1 MVLHTPVCARFTT
14 SASGSHACTTSA
26 TADCGHIHW
35 KGYRM
40 KNMTHARKLLALSLS
55 LGLTLGASQAFA
67 APQEHADHKDH
78 AASMDES
85 KKPVTDTWITTKVK
99 ADLLATDNVSG
110 TDVKVET
117 KNGIVTLTGSV
128 ATKAEHDKAVAVAKG
143 IEGVKSVKSVGLKVV
158 AAKK

>member
-1 MVLHTPVCARFTT
+1 
-14 SASGSHACTTSA
+14 
-26 TADCGHIHW
+26 
-35 KGYRM
+35 M
-40 KNMTHARKLLALSLS
+40 KNMMHARKLLAVALS

-67 APQEHADHKDH
+67 APQDMGAHKDH
-78 AASMDES
+78 ATKDHAADNINES

-117 KNGIVTLTGSV
+117 KNGIVTLTGTV
-128 ATKAEHDKAVAVAKG
+128 ATQAEHDKAVAVAKG
-143 IEGVKSVKSVGLKVV
+143 IEGVKSVKSTGLKVT

>member
-1 MVLHTPVCARFTT
+1 
-14 SASGSHACTTSA
+14 
-26 TADCGHIHW
+26 
-35 KGYRM
+35 
-40 KNMTHARKLLALSLS
+40 MTHARKLLALSLS

-78 AASMDES
+78 SAGMNES

-117 KNGIVTLTGSV
+117 KNGIVTLTGAV
-128 ATKAEHDKAVAVAKG
+128 ATQAEHDKAVAVAKG
-143 IEGVKSVKSVGLKVV
+143 IEGVKSVKSTGLKVT

>member
-1 MVLHTPVCARFTT
+1 
-14 SASGSHACTTSA
+14 
-26 TADCGHIHW
+26 
-35 KGYRM
+35 M
-40 KNMTHARKLLALSLS
+40 KNITQVRKLLAVALS

-78 AASMDES
+78 AAGMNES

-117 KNGIVTLTGSV
+117 KNGIVTLTGTV

-143 IEGVKSVKSVGLKVV
+143 IEGVKSVKSTGLKVV
-158 AAKK
+158 AAKM

>member
-1 MVLHTPVCARFTT
+1 
-14 SASGSHACTTSA
+14 
-26 TADCGHIHW
+26 
-35 KGYRM
+35 M
-40 KNMTHARKLLALSLS
+40 KNITHVCKLLALSLS

-67 APQEHADHKDH
+67 APQEHAAHKDH
-78 AASMDES
+78 AADNINES

-117 KNGIVTLTGSV
+117 KNGIVTLTGTV

-143 IEGVKSVKSVGLKVV
+143 IEGVKSVKSIGLKVV
-158 AAKK
+158 AAKM

>member
-1 MVLHTPVCARFTT
+1 
-14 SASGSHACTTSA
+14 
-26 TADCGHIHW
+26 
-35 KGYRM
+35 M
-40 KNMTHARKLLALSLS
+40 KHARKLLALSLS
-55 LGLTLGASQAFA
+55 LGLTLGATQAFA
-67 APQEHADHKDH
+67 APQDKDMGAHKDH
-78 AASMDES
+78 AAGMNES

-128 ATKAEHDKAVAVAKG
+128 ATQAEHDKAVAVAKG
-143 IEGVKSVKSVGLKVV
+143 IEGVKSVKSTGLKVV